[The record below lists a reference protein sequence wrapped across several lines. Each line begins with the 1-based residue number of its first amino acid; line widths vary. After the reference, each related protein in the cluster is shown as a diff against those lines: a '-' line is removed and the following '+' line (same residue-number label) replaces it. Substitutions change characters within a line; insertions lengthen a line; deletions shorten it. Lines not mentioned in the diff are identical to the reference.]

1 MKDMELG
8 QVLKIIFQP
17 VYRRLK
23 MSKKEGQFLW
33 LRVILYRFNK
43 SWPKIKAFHAR
54 ERPCF
59 QEHFYLQIKNPPTS
73 KNTTVDNLFRWLSYG
88 KKVEVK
94 HQPRSFAPA
103 RFSLTIT
110 LKLPDKR
117 RAVIGPQYAAQE

>member
-8 QVLKIIFQP
+8 QVLKIIFQS
-17 VYRRLK
+17 VYKRLK
-23 MSKKEGQFLW
+23 KKKGNFFS

-43 SWPKIKAFHAR
+43 SWPKIKTFHAR

-59 QEHFYLQIKNPPTS
+59 EENFYLQIKNPPTS
-73 KNTTVDNLFRWLSYG
+73 ENTTVDNLFRWLSYG

-94 HQPRSFAPA
+94 RRPRSFALS

-110 LKLPDKR
+110 LKIKGR
-117 RAVIGPQYAAQE
+117 QKT

>member
-8 QVLKIIFQP
+8 QVLKIIFQS
-17 VYRRLK
+17 VYKRLK
-23 MSKKEGQFLW
+23 KKKGNFFS

-43 SWPKIKAFHAR
+43 SWPKIKTFHAR

-59 QEHFYLQIKNPPTS
+59 EENFYLQIKNPPTS
-73 KNTTVDNLFRWLSYG
+73 ENTTVDNLFRWLSYG

-94 HQPRSFAPA
+94 RRPRSFAPA

-110 LKLPDKR
+110 LNSTENIYKNNNN
-117 RAVIGPQYAAQE
+117 Q